1 MHKICTK
8 HVKDIITKSNNQSLA
23 LNRQWSRHFV
33 IGDILAILTILR
45 MGKNKKMSFHL
56 VL

>member
-23 LNRQWSRHFV
+23 LNRHWSHHFV
-33 IGDILAILTILR
+33 VRDILAILTILR
-45 MGKNKKMSFHL
+45 MGKNKKMSLDL

>member
-23 LNRQWSRHFV
+23 LNHQWSRHFV

>member
-23 LNRQWSRHFV
+23 LNCHWSRHFV
-33 IGDILAILTILR
+33 VRDILAILTILR
-45 MGKNKKMSFHL
+45 IGKNKKNEF
-56 VL
+56 